1 MRFLITGYKGQ
12 LGFEIAKCLKEN
24 GYQDIIAI
32 DRDTLDITDH
42 DAVISYICEKKPDVI
57 FHCAAW
63 TQVDKAEDCE
73 ELVYKVNV
81 LGTKSIVEASR
92 MINAKLFYF
101 STDYVFD
108 GNKEGLYFE
117 TDKPNPMSVYGKT
130 KYLGEEEVLKY
141 EKSFIIRIS
150 WVFGINGNNFIK
162 TMIKLS
168 ETKKEIN
175 VVSDQIGTPTYTVDL
190 AKVLMD
196 IMKTEK
202 YGIYHINNDDYCSW
216 ASFAEYIFKCLNKD
230 VKVNHVT
237 TEEYLKLT
245 NTKQAYRP
253 RNSKLSREKLV
264 KNGFKMLP
272 SWQDATSRYILE
284 LKEKGE
290 C

>member
-12 LGFEIAKCLKEN
+12 LGFEIARCLKEN
-24 GYQDIIAI
+24 GYTDIIAI
-32 DRDTLDITDH
+32 DRDTLDITNH
-42 DAVISYICEKKPDVI
+42 EAVISYICEKKPDIV

-63 TQVDKAEDCE
+63 TQVDLAEENED
-73 ELVYKVNV
+73 LVYKVNV
-81 LGTKSIVEASR
+81 LGTKSITEACEK
-92 MINAKLFYF
+92 INAKLFYF

-108 GNKEGLYFE
+108 GKKEGFYLE
-117 TDKPNPMSVYGKT
+117 TDKPNPISIYGKT

-141 EKSFIIRIS
+141 DKSFVIRIS

-168 ETKKEIN
+168 ETKKELNI
-175 VVSDQIGTPTYTVDL
+175 VSDQIGSPTYTLDL
-190 AKVLMD
+190 AKVLME

-202 YGIYHINNDDYCSW
+202 YGIYHINNEGYCSW
-216 ASFAEYIFKCLNKD
+216 ASFAEYIFKTIKKD
-230 VKVNHVT
+230 IKVNHVT
-237 TEEYLKLT
+237 TEEYLELT
-245 NTKQAYRP
+245 NAKQAKRP
-253 RNSKLSREKLV
+253 RNSKLSHEKLV

-272 SWQDATSRYILE
+272 SWQDATNRYILE